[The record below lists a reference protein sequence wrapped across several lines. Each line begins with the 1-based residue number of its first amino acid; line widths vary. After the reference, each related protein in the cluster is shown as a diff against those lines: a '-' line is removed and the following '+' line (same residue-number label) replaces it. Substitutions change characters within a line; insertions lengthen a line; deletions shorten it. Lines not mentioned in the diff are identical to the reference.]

1 MQNLKTYTLYN
12 NKITIFLKPVKDNV
26 HYIIQKIFYNWLFT
40 YFNSFIINTLI
51 IYQLNRNK
59 WGQTLKMN

>member
-26 HYIIQKIFYNWLFT
+26 HYIIQKIFYN
-40 YFNSFIINTLI
+40 
-51 IYQLNRNK
+51 
-59 WGQTLKMN
+59 